1 VSPPDTLRVRP
12 WRAQSAYARGAA
24 EGNPPA
30 ALVSPPAAL
39 ARLGGS
45 FKDNFTIHLGLL
57 YMSNL
62 FAHKIIFYKTV

>member
-1 VSPPDTLRVRP
+1 LRLRQLP
-12 WRAQSAYARGAA
+12 A

-45 FKDNFTIHLGLL
+45 FKENFTIHLGLL

-62 FAHKIIFYKTV
+62 FAHKIIFSKTV